1 MSFKINTTDIDKIN
15 EIQCNY
21 YRSSVYSNQYK
32 NTQKNGGYIEIP
44 IHMSKNEPTLA
55 STFFEEIYIA
65 NKIYITYPL
74 HKIDSIEYDGE
85 LTIEHSS
92 ISNEYE
98 KAYSCFLLKTNKTK
112 SIENSII
119 DRIIDSTKQETGA
132 QIFELNT
139 LIPQNASCIFYNSNT
154 IFNKQKILIFT
165 TPISVNSNFAD
176 FVDFPYLFNTSSN
189 NYSLIPVRKMPII
202 NNMIEGFDT
211 TPAPPSTDTSNKTM
225 YCQPISEIDNADS
238 ADQHN
243 QMEPSYLVPVKG
255 QYSNMSTTNQFLQI
269 TIYYCTFIVITLSI
283 LLILP
288 NIYNILVIKSIKT
301 YFTNKGSTI
310 PGSPIDNTIIG
321 INTLE
326 FCVRLFF
333 ILFIIGSFIFG
344 FLYNKPGTSTN
355 STIKLGIN
363 VIDNLKINTIVFGLY
378 FFIILITCSLVITN
392 AKEGLFQQNQLPIAT
407 SASDDFYKV
416 IENIQNQFIGMANEE
431 NWIFQYAFGLLI
443 FGIVILL
450 IQYYSWFIGLF
461 NYSFLLLTL
470 SGLFGS
476 FIIIYYLIF
485 LSIGK

>member
-1 MSFKINTTDIDKIN
+1 
-15 EIQCNY
+15 
-21 YRSSVYSNQYK
+21 
-32 NTQKNGGYIEIP
+32 
-44 IHMSKNEPTLA
+44 
-55 STFFEEIYIA
+55 
-65 NKIYITYPL
+65 
-74 HKIDSIEYDGE
+74 
-85 LTIEHSS
+85 
-92 ISNEYE
+92 
-98 KAYSCFLLKTNKTK
+98 
-112 SIENSII
+112 
-119 DRIIDSTKQETGA
+119 
-132 QIFELNT
+132 
-139 LIPQNASCIFYNSNT
+139 
-154 IFNKQKILIFT
+154 
-165 TPISVNSNFAD
+165 
-176 FVDFPYLFNTSSN
+176 
-189 NYSLIPVRKMPII
+189 
-202 NNMIEGFDT
+202 MIEGFDT